1 MRSMEMSAKTVEAAV
16 QAACD
21 ALGVDR
27 DDINVSYE
35 VLEFPARKLFKTI
48 PAKVLVKVEEPEA
61 APAPVAEEKPAE
73 VSTKPAE
80 VVEISDETAPAIEKA
95 VVEEMV
101 EDAELA
107 PVAEDEVEIPLDIAA
122 DPRLQAAV
130 DYLTPIFNL
139 MGVENF
145 TFSAVK
151 KGAATILKVSG
162 EHMGALIGRRGETME
177 SLSYL
182 ASLVVNRME
191 GSYVKL
197 GLDVG
202 GYRNKRE
209 DDLSALAKRIADRV
223 IRTGCY
229 YEMEPMNP
237 YERHIIHTAIAEI
250 DGVRSESK
258 GEGPARHV
266 VLYST
271 DPDACNLP
279 DRDNAR
285 NQRGG
290 RREGGRGQRRDG
302 GRGYRGNGSRGPRS
316 GRDGGRGP
324 RRDNRGGR
332 GPRGPREGGRG
343 PRYGGAPRR
352 DTRGGPR
359 YGGPR
364 SSVPAREFADA
375 PRDPAAKP
383 MAPKTTERIHDGDD
397 FAFGKIEF

>member
-1 MRSMEMSAKTVEAAV
+1 MRSIEMSAKTVEAAV
-16 QAACD
+16 QAACE

-48 PAKVLVKVEEPEA
+48 PAKVLVKVEEPEVEEVKPVVA
-61 APAPVAEEKPAE
+61 TPAPVEAPAVPAEEAVPAVEPAAEESAEAPAE
-73 VSTKPAE
+73 
-80 VVEISDETAPAIEKA
+80 
-95 VVEEMV
+95 
-101 EDAELA
+101 EDACA
-107 PVAEDEVEIPLDIAA
+107 DEEVPLDIAA

-130 DYLTPIFNL
+130 DYLTPIFKL
-139 MGVENF
+139 MGVEEFSF
-145 TFSAVK
+145 TAVK
-151 KGAATILKVSG
+151 KGEATILRVTG

-182 ASLVVNRME
+182 ASLVINRME
-191 GSYVKL
+191 GPYVKL

-237 YERHIIHTAIAEI
+237 YERHIIHTAVADIE
-250 DGVRSESK
+250 GVRSESK
-258 GEGPARHV
+258 GEGPTRHIV
-266 VLYST
+266 IYST
-271 DPDACNLP
+271 DPNASNLP

-285 NQRGG
+285 NTRGP
-290 RREGGRGQRRDG
+290 RRDG
-302 GRGYRGNGSRGPRS
+302 GRP
-316 GRDGGRGP
+316 
-324 RRDNRGGR
+324 
-332 GPRGPREGGRG
+332 
-343 PRYGGAPRR
+343 
-352 DTRGGPR
+352 

-364 SSVPAREFADA
+364 SSVPGREFADR
-375 PRDPAAKP
+375 PRDPNAQP

>member
-182 ASLVVNRME
+182 DSLVVNRME

-229 YEMEPMNP
+229 YELEPMNP

-316 GRDGGRGP
+316 GRDGV
-324 RRDNRGGR
+324 RGGYR
-332 GPRGPREGGRG
+332 GQRSDR
-343 PRYGGAPRR
+343 
-352 DTRGGPR
+352 GPR

-364 SSVPAREFADA
+364 SSVPAREFADT
-375 PRDPAAKP
+375 PRDPDAKP

>member
-1 MRSMEMSAKTVEAAV
+1 MRSIEMSAKTVEAAV
-16 QAACD
+16 QAACE

-48 PAKVLVKVEEPEA
+48 PAKVLVKVEEPEVEEVKPVEA
-61 APAPVAEEKPAE
+61 APAPVEAPAVPAEEAVPAAEPAAEEPAE
-73 VSTKPAE
+73 
-80 VVEISDETAPAIEKA
+80 AP
-95 VVEEMV
+95 VEE
-101 EDAELA
+101 DASA
-107 PVAEDEVEIPLDIAA
+107 DEEVPLDIAA

-130 DYLTPIFNL
+130 DYLTPIFKL
-139 MGVENF
+139 MGVEEFSF
-145 TFSAVK
+145 TAVK
-151 KGAATILKVSG
+151 KGEATILRVTG

-182 ASLVVNRME
+182 ASLVINRME
-191 GSYVKL
+191 GPYVKL

-237 YERHIIHTAIAEI
+237 YERHIIHTAIADIE
-250 DGVRSESK
+250 GVRSESK
-258 GEGPARHV
+258 GEGPTRHLV
-266 VLYST
+266 IYST
-271 DPDACNLP
+271 DPNASNLP

-285 NQRGG
+285 NT
-290 RREGGRGQRRDG
+290 
-302 GRGYRGNGSRGPRS
+302 RGPR
-316 GRDGGRGP
+316 RDGGRGP
-324 RRDNRGGR
+324 RSSGPHRDGR
-332 GPRGPREGGRG
+332 GPRRDGGR
-343 PRYGGAPRR
+343 P
-352 DTRGGPR
+352 

-364 SSVPAREFADA
+364 SSVPGREFADR
-375 PRDPAAKP
+375 PRDPNAQP

>member
-16 QAACD
+16 QAACE

-35 VLEFPARKLFKTI
+35 VLEFPTRKLFKTI

-61 APAPVAEEKPAE
+61 APVEETKPAE

-80 VVEISDETAPAIEKA
+80 VVEISDETAPELQKE

-101 EDAELA
+101 EEAELA
-107 PVAEDEVEIPLDIAA
+107 PVPGEDVEVPLDIDA

-145 TFSAVK
+145 TFTAVR

-191 GSYVKL
+191 GPYVKL

-237 YERHIIHTAIAEI
+237 YERHIIHTAIADIE
-250 DGVRSESK
+250 GVRSESK

-271 DPDACNLP
+271 DPNASNLP

-290 RREGGRGQRRDG
+290 RRDGGRGPRRDG
-302 GRGYRGNGSRGPRS
+302 NRGYRGNGPRGPRS
-316 GRDGGRGP
+316 GRDG
-324 RRDNRGGR
+324 RDGGR
-332 GPRGPREGGRG
+332 GGYRGNRG
-343 PRYGGAPRR
+343 DR
-352 DTRGGPR
+352 GPR

-364 SSVPAREFADA
+364 SSVPARDLADR
-375 PRDPAAKP
+375 PRDPDAKP

>member
-73 VSTKPAE
+73 LSTKPAE

-316 GRDGGRGP
+316 GRDGV
-324 RRDNRGGR
+324 RGGYR
-332 GPRGPREGGRG
+332 GQRSDR
-343 PRYGGAPRR
+343 
-352 DTRGGPR
+352 GPR

-364 SSVPAREFADA
+364 SSVPVREFADT
-375 PRDPAAKP
+375 PRDPDAKP

>member
-1 MRSMEMSAKTVEAAV
+1 MRSMEMSAKTVKAAV

-191 GSYVKL
+191 GPYVKL

-302 GRGYRGNGSRGPRS
+302 GHGYRGNGSRGPRS
-316 GRDGGRGP
+316 GRDGV
-324 RRDNRGGR
+324 RGGYR
-332 GPRGPREGGRG
+332 GQRSDR
-343 PRYGGAPRR
+343 
-352 DTRGGPR
+352 GPR

-364 SSVPAREFADA
+364 SSVPAREFADT
-375 PRDPAAKP
+375 PRDPDAKP

>member
-1 MRSMEMSAKTVEAAV
+1 MRSMEMSAKTVEDAV

-61 APAPVAEEKPAE
+61 EVAAPV
-73 VSTKPAE
+73 
-80 VVEISDETAPAIEKA
+80 ETAPAA
-95 VVEEMV
+95 QP
-101 EDAELA
+101 APAA
-107 PVAEDEVEIPLDIAA
+107 PVEAAPAAEPAPADDDTEVELDIAA

-130 DYLTPIFNL
+130 DYLDPIFRL
-139 MGVENF
+139 MGVEDFSF
-145 TFSAVK
+145 TAFR
-151 KGAATILKVSG
+151 KGEATILRVTG

-182 ASLVVNRME
+182 TSLVINRME
-191 GSYVKL
+191 GPYVKL

-209 DDLSALAKRIADRV
+209 DDLGALAKRLAERV

-237 YERHIIHTAIAEI
+237 YERHIIHTAVADIE
-250 DGVRSESK
+250 GVRSESK
-258 GEGPARHV
+258 GEGPTRHV

-271 DPDACNLP
+271 DPNASNLP

-285 NQRGG
+285 NARGG
-290 RREGGRGQRRDG
+290 RRE
-302 GRGYRGNGSRGPRS
+302 
-316 GRDGGRGP
+316 GGRGP
-324 RRDNRGGR
+324 RRDNRG
-332 GPRGPREGGRG
+332 PRREGGRG
-343 PRYGGAPRR
+343 PRRDNRGPRREGGRGYGAPK
-352 DTRGGPR
+352 
-359 YGGPR
+359 
-364 SSVPAREFADA
+364 SNVPQREFANMT
-375 PRDPAAKP
+375 RDPDAKP

>member
-1 MRSMEMSAKTVEAAV
+1 MRSMEMSAKTVEDAV

-48 PAKVLVKVEEPEA
+48 PAKVLVKVEEPETEA
-61 APAPVAEEKPAE
+61 AAPAETPAPVEQPAPVADAPA
-73 VSTKPAE
+73 
-80 VVEISDETAPAIEKA
+80 ETAPA
-95 VVEEMV
+95 
-101 EDAELA
+101 AEPA
-107 PVAEDEVEIPLDIAA
+107 PADDTEVELDIAA

-130 DYLTPIFNL
+130 DYLSPIFRL
-139 MGVENF
+139 MGVEDFSF
-145 TFSAVK
+145 TAFR
-151 KGAATILKVSG
+151 KGEATILRVTG

-182 ASLVVNRME
+182 TSLVINRME
-191 GSYVKL
+191 GPYVKL

-209 DDLSALAKRIADRV
+209 DDLGALAKRLAERV

-237 YERHIIHTAIAEI
+237 YERHIIHTAVADIE
-250 DGVRSESK
+250 GVRSESK
-258 GEGPARHV
+258 GEGPTRHV

-271 DPDACNLP
+271 DPNASNLP

-285 NQRGG
+285 NA
-290 RREGGRGQRRDG
+290 
-302 GRGYRGNGSRGPRS
+302 RGPR
-316 GRDGGRGP
+316 REGGRGP
-324 RRDNRGGR
+324 RRDNRG
-332 GPRGPREGGRG
+332 PRREGGRG
-343 PRYGGAPRR
+343 PRRDNRGPRREGGRGYGAPK
-352 DTRGGPR
+352 
-359 YGGPR
+359 
-364 SSVPAREFADA
+364 SNVPQREFANMT
-375 PRDPAAKP
+375 RDPDAKP

>member
-16 QAACD
+16 EAACE

-27 DDINVSYE
+27 DDIHVSYE

-48 PAKVLVKVEEPEA
+48 PAKVLVKVEEPE
-61 APAPVAEEKPAE
+61 PAPVEEVKPAE
-73 VSTKPAE
+73 AAEPAE
-80 VVEISDETAPAIEKA
+80 VVEISDETAPALEQE
-95 VVEEMV
+95 VVDEMV
-101 EDAELA
+101 AEA
-107 PVAEDEVEIPLDIAA
+107 DDETEIPLDIEA

-130 DYLTPIFNL
+130 DYLSPIFNL

-145 TFSAVK
+145 TLSAVK

-191 GSYVKL
+191 GPYVKL

-237 YERHIIHTAIAEI
+237 YERHIIHTAVAEI
-250 DGVRSESK
+250 EGVRSESK
-258 GEGPARHV
+258 GEGPDRRV
-266 VLYST
+266 VIYST
-271 DPDACNLP
+271 DPNASNLP
-279 DRDNAR
+279 DRDAPRGHRSGPNRGNR
-285 NQRGG
+285 NGRSFNGNRGPRNDNRRGG
-290 RREGGRGQRRDG
+290 
-302 GRGYRGNGSRGPRS
+302 GYRGNSSRP
-316 GRDGGRGP
+316 P
-324 RRDNRGGR
+324 RDNRGGSR
-332 GPRGPREGGRG
+332 NGGRG
-343 PRYGGAPRR
+343 YGRP
-352 DTRGGPR
+352 
-359 YGGPR
+359 
-364 SSVPAREFADA
+364 SSVPEREFASA
-375 PRDPAAKP
+375 PRDPNARP
-383 MAPKTTERIHDGDD
+383 QAPARTARIHDGDD
-397 FAFGKIEF
+397 FDMFGKIEL

>member
-1 MRSMEMSAKTVEAAV
+1 MRSMEMSAKTGEAAV

-316 GRDGGRGP
+316 GRDGV
-324 RRDNRGGR
+324 RGGYR
-332 GPRGPREGGRG
+332 GQRSDR
-343 PRYGGAPRR
+343 
-352 DTRGGPR
+352 GPR

-364 SSVPAREFADA
+364 SSVPAREFADT
-375 PRDPAAKP
+375 PRDPDAKP

>member
-1 MRSMEMSAKTVEAAV
+1 MRSIEMSAKTVEAAL

-122 DPRLQAAV
+122 APRLQAAV

-191 GSYVKL
+191 GPYVKL

-316 GRDGGRGP
+316 GRDGV
-324 RRDNRGGR
+324 RGGYR
-332 GPRGPREGGRG
+332 GQRSDR
-343 PRYGGAPRR
+343 
-352 DTRGGPR
+352 GPR

-364 SSVPAREFADA
+364 SSVPAREFADT
-375 PRDPAAKP
+375 PRDPDAKP

>member
-1 MRSMEMSAKTVEAAV
+1 MRSIEMSAKTVEAAV
-16 QAACD
+16 QAACE

-48 PAKVLVKVEEPEA
+48 PAKVLVKVEEPEVEEVKPVEA
-61 APAPVAEEKPAE
+61 APAPVEAPAVPAEEAVPAAEPAAEEPAE
-73 VSTKPAE
+73 
-80 VVEISDETAPAIEKA
+80 AP
-95 VVEEMV
+95 VEE
-101 EDAELA
+101 DASA
-107 PVAEDEVEIPLDIAA
+107 DEEVPLDIAA

-130 DYLTPIFNL
+130 DYLTPIFKL
-139 MGVENF
+139 MGVEEFSF
-145 TFSAVK
+145 TAVK
-151 KGAATILKVSG
+151 KGEATILRVTG

-182 ASLVVNRME
+182 ASLVINRME
-191 GSYVKL
+191 GPYVKL

-209 DDLSALAKRIADRV
+209 DNLSALAKRIADRV

-237 YERHIIHTAIAEI
+237 YERHIIHTAIAGME
-250 DGVRSESK
+250 GVRSESK

-271 DPDACNLP
+271 DPNACNLP

-285 NQRGG
+285 NQRGP
-290 RREGGRGQRRDG
+290 RRDG
-302 GRGYRGNGSRGPRS
+302 QH
-316 GRDGGRGP
+316 GP
-324 RRDNRGGR
+324 RRDNRGPR
-332 GPRGPREGGRG
+332 GPRAPREGGRG
-343 PRYGGAPRR
+343 PRYGAPRR
-352 DTRGGPR
+352 DRNDRGPR

-364 SSVPAREFADA
+364 SSVPGREFADR
-375 PRDPAAKP
+375 PRDPDAKP

>member
-1 MRSMEMSAKTVEAAV
+1 MRSIEMSAKTVEAAL

-302 GRGYRGNGSRGPRS
+302 GRGYRGNGSREPRS
-316 GRDGGRGP
+316 GRDGV
-324 RRDNRGGR
+324 RGGYR
-332 GPRGPREGGRG
+332 GQRSDR
-343 PRYGGAPRR
+343 
-352 DTRGGPR
+352 GPR

-364 SSVPAREFADA
+364 SSVPAREFADT
-375 PRDPAAKP
+375 PRDPDAKP

>member
-1 MRSMEMSAKTVEAAV
+1 MRSMEMSAKTVEDAV

-61 APAPVAEEKPAE
+61 EVAAPV
-73 VSTKPAE
+73 
-80 VVEISDETAPAIEKA
+80 ETAPAA
-95 VVEEMV
+95 QPAPAAP
-101 EDAELA
+101 AEAA
-107 PVAEDEVEIPLDIAA
+107 PAAEPAPADDTEVELDIAA

-130 DYLTPIFNL
+130 DYLDPIFRL
-139 MGVENF
+139 MGVEDFSF
-145 TFSAVK
+145 TAFR
-151 KGAATILKVSG
+151 KGEATILRVTG

-182 ASLVVNRME
+182 ASLVINRME
-191 GSYVKL
+191 GPYVKL

-209 DDLSALAKRIADRV
+209 DDLGALAKRLAERV

-237 YERHIIHTAIAEI
+237 YERHIIHTAVADIE
-250 DGVRSESK
+250 GVRSESK
-258 GEGPARHV
+258 GEGPTRRV

-271 DPDACNLP
+271 DPNASNLP

-285 NQRGG
+285 NVRGG
-290 RREGGRGQRRDG
+290 RRE
-302 GRGYRGNGSRGPRS
+302 
-316 GRDGGRGP
+316 GGRGP
-324 RRDNRGGR
+324 RRDNRG
-332 GPRGPREGGRG
+332 PRREGGRG
-343 PRYGGAPRR
+343 PRRDNRGPRREGGRGYGAPK
-352 DTRGGPR
+352 
-359 YGGPR
+359 
-364 SSVPAREFADA
+364 SNVPQREFANMT
-375 PRDPAAKP
+375 RDPDAKP

>member
-16 QAACD
+16 QAACE

-35 VLEFPARKLFKTI
+35 VLEFPTRKLFKTI

-61 APAPVAEEKPAE
+61 EKPAE

-80 VVEISDETAPAIEKA
+80 VVEISDETAPEIQKE
-95 VVEEMV
+95 VVEDMV
-101 EDAELA
+101 EEAELA
-107 PVAEDEVEIPLDIAA
+107 PVPGEEVEVPLDIDA

-145 TFSAVK
+145 TFTAVK
-151 KGAATILKVSG
+151 KGAATVLKVSG

-191 GSYVKL
+191 GPYVKL

-209 DDLSALAKRIADRV
+209 DDLSALARRIADRV

-258 GEGPARHV
+258 GEGRDRRV
-266 VLYST
+266 VIYST
-271 DPDACNLP
+271 APDAQTENTYGERRP
-279 DRDNAR
+279 
-285 NQRGG
+285 RGG
-290 RREGGRGQRRDG
+290 RGNGRRPGGPRSG
-302 GRGYRGNGSRGPRS
+302 GYRGGNRSDHGDRNGSRG
-316 GRDGGRGP
+316 GYRGS
-324 RRDNRGGR
+324 RNGA
-332 GPRGPREGGRG
+332 PRGPRPSG
-343 PRYGGAPRR
+343 
-352 DTRGGPR
+352 
-359 YGGPR
+359 
-364 SSVPAREFADA
+364 VPERTYA
-375 PRDPAAKP
+375 PRDAENAAP
-383 MAPKTTERIHDGDD
+383 VAPKRTERVDD
-397 FAFGKIEF
+397 FADFSFGKIEL

>member
-48 PAKVLVKVEEPEA
+48 PAKVLVKVEEPET
-61 APAPVAEEKPAE
+61 APAPVAEEKRAE

-191 GSYVKL
+191 GPYVKL

-302 GRGYRGNGSRGPRS
+302 GHGYRGNGSRGPRS
-316 GRDGGRGP
+316 GRDGV
-324 RRDNRGGR
+324 RGGYR
-332 GPRGPREGGRG
+332 GQRSDR
-343 PRYGGAPRR
+343 
-352 DTRGGPR
+352 GPR

-364 SSVPAREFADA
+364 SSVPAREFADT
-375 PRDPAAKP
+375 PRDPDAKP
-383 MAPKTTERIHDGDD
+383 MAPKTTARIHDGDD

>member
-1 MRSMEMSAKTVEAAV
+1 MRSIEMSAKTVEAAV
-16 QAACD
+16 QAACE

-48 PAKVLVKVEEPEA
+48 PAKVLVKVEEPEVEEVKPVEA
-61 APAPVAEEKPAE
+61 APAPVEAPAVPAEEAAPAVEPAAEESAEAPVEEDTSADEE
-73 VSTKPAE
+73 VS
-80 VVEISDETAPAIEKA
+80 
-95 VVEEMV
+95 
-101 EDAELA
+101 
-107 PVAEDEVEIPLDIAA
+107 LDIAA

-130 DYLTPIFNL
+130 DYLTPIFKL
-139 MGVENF
+139 MGVEEFSF
-145 TFSAVK
+145 TAVK
-151 KGAATILKVSG
+151 KGEATILRVTG

-182 ASLVVNRME
+182 ASLVINRME
-191 GSYVKL
+191 GPYVKL

-237 YERHIIHTAIAEI
+237 YERHIIHTAIADIE
-250 DGVRSESK
+250 GVRSESK
-258 GEGPARHV
+258 GEGPTRHIV
-266 VLYST
+266 IYST
-271 DPDACNLP
+271 DPNASNLP

-285 NQRGG
+285 NTRGP
-290 RREGGRGQRRDG
+290 RRDG
-302 GRGYRGNGSRGPRS
+302 GCGPRRDGRGPR
-316 GRDGGRGP
+316 RDGGRGP
-324 RRDNRGGR
+324 RSGGPHRDGR
-332 GPRGPREGGRG
+332 GPRRDGGR
-343 PRYGGAPRR
+343 P
-352 DTRGGPR
+352 

-364 SSVPAREFADA
+364 SSVPGREFADR
-375 PRDPAAKP
+375 PRDPNVQP

>member
-209 DDLSALAKRIADRV
+209 DDLGALAKRLAERV

-316 GRDGGRGP
+316 GRDGV
-324 RRDNRGGR
+324 RGGYR
-332 GPRGPREGGRG
+332 GQRSDRG
-343 PRYGGAPRR
+343 PRYGGPH
-352 DTRGGPR
+352 
-359 YGGPR
+359 
-364 SSVPAREFADA
+364 SSVPAREFADT
-375 PRDPAAKP
+375 PRDPDAKP

>member
-1 MRSMEMSAKTVEAAV
+1 MRSMEMSAKTVEDAV

-27 DDINVSYE
+27 DDMNVSYE

-48 PAKVLVKVEEPEA
+48 PAKVLVKVEEPETEVA
-61 APAPVAEEKPAE
+61 APAETPAPVEQPAPVAAAPAE
-73 VSTKPAE
+73 A
-80 VVEISDETAPAIEKA
+80 APA
-95 VVEEMV
+95 
-101 EDAELA
+101 AEPA
-107 PVAEDEVEIPLDIAA
+107 PADDTEVELDIAA

-130 DYLTPIFNL
+130 DYLSPIFRL
-139 MGVENF
+139 MGVEDFSF
-145 TFSAVK
+145 TAFR
-151 KGAATILKVSG
+151 KGEATILRVTG

-182 ASLVVNRME
+182 TSLVINRME
-191 GSYVKL
+191 GPYVKL

-209 DDLSALAKRIADRV
+209 DDLGALAKRLAERV

-237 YERHIIHTAIAEI
+237 YERHIIHTAVADIE
-250 DGVRSESK
+250 GVRSESK
-258 GEGPARHV
+258 GEGPTRRV

-271 DPDACNLP
+271 DPNASNLP

-285 NQRGG
+285 NVRGG
-290 RREGGRGQRRDG
+290 RRE
-302 GRGYRGNGSRGPRS
+302 
-316 GRDGGRGP
+316 GGRGP
-324 RRDNRGGR
+324 RRDNRG
-332 GPRGPREGGRG
+332 PRREGGRG
-343 PRYGGAPRR
+343 PRRDNRGPRREGGRGYGAPK
-352 DTRGGPR
+352 
-359 YGGPR
+359 
-364 SSVPAREFADA
+364 SNVPQREFANMT
-375 PRDPAAKP
+375 RDPDAKP

>member
-16 QAACD
+16 QAACE

-35 VLEFPARKLFKTI
+35 VLEFPTRKLFKTI

-61 APAPVAEEKPAE
+61 APVAEEKPAE

-80 VVEISDETAPAIEKA
+80 VVEISDETAPEIAKE

-107 PVAEDEVEIPLDIAA
+107 PVPGEDVEVPLDIAA

-191 GSYVKL
+191 GPYVKL

-237 YERHIIHTAIAEI
+237 YERHIIHTAVADIE
-250 DGVRSESK
+250 GVRSESK
-258 GEGPARHV
+258 GEGPTRRV

-271 DPDACNLP
+271 DPNASNLP

-285 NQRGG
+285 NVRGG
-290 RREGGRGQRRDG
+290 RRE
-302 GRGYRGNGSRGPRS
+302 
-316 GRDGGRGP
+316 GGRGP
-324 RRDNRGGR
+324 RRDNRG
-332 GPRGPREGGRG
+332 PRREGGRG
-343 PRYGGAPRR
+343 PRRDNRGPRREGGRGYGAPK
-352 DTRGGPR
+352 
-359 YGGPR
+359 
-364 SSVPAREFADA
+364 SNVPQREFANMT
-375 PRDPAAKP
+375 RDPDAKP